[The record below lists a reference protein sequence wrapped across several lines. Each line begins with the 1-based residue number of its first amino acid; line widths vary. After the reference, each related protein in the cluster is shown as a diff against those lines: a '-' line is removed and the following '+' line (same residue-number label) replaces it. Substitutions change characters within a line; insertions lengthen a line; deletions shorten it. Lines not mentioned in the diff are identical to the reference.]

1 MHRDDAIAF
10 ACGPLCLQIH
20 SVLPLAMQPV
30 SIQHH
35 PIQPET
41 DVVTWLA
48 KDARFLTLIRTTGGP
63 RVYDHAEDM
72 LYYANPNTE
81 LHKDCPE
88 GNAFLCQSVCDTQP
102 DGSTVP
108 RLLVMD
114 LVCPRI
120 ECPRQRGVTLRRM
133 AHMFPHVC
141 HVQWA
146 GDKLALQRFV
156 DSGTVPHPVEAPV
169 ALRGPLQLV
178 REPSATGIAALNTL
192 QSIM

>member
-1 MHRDDAIAF
+1 MQRDEALAF
-10 ACGPLCLQIH
+10 ACGPLCLQVH
-20 SVLPLAMQPV
+20 SILPLAMQPV
-30 SIQHH
+30 SICVE
-35 PIQPET
+35 PILQGP

-48 KDARFLTLIRTTGGP
+48 KGARFLTLIKTTAGT

-81 LHKDCPE
+81 LHMDCPE
-88 GNAFLCQSVCDTQP
+88 GYAFLCQSVCDALP
-102 DGSTVP
+102 DGSAVP

-133 AHMFPHVC
+133 SHVFPHVC

-156 DSGTVPHPVEAPV
+156 ESGLVPHAVEAPV
-169 ALRGPLQLV
+169 ALRAPLQLV
-178 REPSATGIAALNTL
+178 REPASGIAVLNLL
-192 QSIM
+192 QSL